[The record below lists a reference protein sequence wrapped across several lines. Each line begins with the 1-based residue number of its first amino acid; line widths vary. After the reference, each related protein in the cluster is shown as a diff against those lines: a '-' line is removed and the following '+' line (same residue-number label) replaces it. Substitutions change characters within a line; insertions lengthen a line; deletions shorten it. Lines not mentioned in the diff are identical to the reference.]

1 MLKIEGKVGVNASCK
16 QNCCGERGA
25 EGEGERAESVS
36 LPVCQPGSE
45 FELCITYRGG
55 AAAVAE
61 ERTERLS
68 LTFVKDG
75 RGRSSHHRRVSG
87 CVCVCVD
94 MIIPPL
100 PRLSV
105 F

>member
-1 MLKIEGKVGVNASCK
+1 MLLANRTAA
-16 QNCCGERGA
+16 ER
-25 EGEGERAESVS
+25 EEPREREGERAESVS

-87 CVCVCVD
+87 CVCVCVCRYD
-94 MIIPPL
+94 NASFASPVRILIDT
-100 PRLSV
+100 
-105 F
+105 FKF